1 MEYRGVKY
9 KIRQGVERNVW
20 KWSVSFEDGLTKSG
34 QAVSRRRAITIVW
47 HLIDEVLTFK
57 KKSLATIDIDNRATE
72 KRPAEQFLVQ
82 REIEELLRDLAAFN
96 ERIAELDMAGHK
108 SHAMKVLKIKAI
120 DFASQI
126 DELRSLLVE
135 AAKAKKQ
142 GK

>member
-1 MEYRGVKY
+1 MEHRGVEY
-9 KIRQGVERNVW
+9 KIRQGVGRNVW

-57 KKSLATIDIDNRATE
+57 KKRLDNRAPE
-72 KRPAEQFLVQ
+72 KRPAGQFLVQ
-82 REIEELLRDLAAFN
+82 REIEELLCVLAAFN
-96 ERIAELDMAGHK
+96 ERIAELDMTGHK
-108 SHAMKVLKIKAI
+108 SHAMKVLKMKAL

-142 GK
+142 G

>member
-1 MEYRGVKY
+1 MEHRGVEY
-9 KIRQGVERNVW
+9 KIRQGVGRNVW

-57 KKSLATIDIDNRATE
+57 KKSSTIDIDNRTTE
-72 KRPAEQFLVQ
+72 KRPAGQFLVQ

-108 SHAMKVLKIKAI
+108 SHAMKVLKLKAV

-126 DELRSLLVE
+126 DELLSLLVE